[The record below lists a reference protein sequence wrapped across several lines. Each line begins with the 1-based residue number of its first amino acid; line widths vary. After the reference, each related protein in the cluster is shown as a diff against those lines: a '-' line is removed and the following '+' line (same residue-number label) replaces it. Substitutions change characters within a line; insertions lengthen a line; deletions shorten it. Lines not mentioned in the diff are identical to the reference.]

1 MEVKTSSQAQTR
13 KIAEEFAKNLTGGE
27 VIALYGDLGSGKTTF
42 VQGLAKGLGIKRRV
56 ISPTFLMIRSYPVKM
71 SNKSWDFYHIDL
83 FRFQKSADYD
93 SLRLEEIV
101 GPDSIVVIEW
111 ADKFL
116 DRLPKERIDIFFGAI
131 DEETRKIKI
140 KRIR

>member
-13 KIAEEFAKNLTGGE
+13 KIAEEFAKNLRGGE

-56 ISPTFLMIRSYPVKM
+56 ISPTFLMMRSYPVKM

-83 FRFQKSADYD
+83 FRFHKGTDYD
-93 SLRLEEIV
+93 SLRLEEIAR
-101 GPDSIVVIEW
+101 PDSIVVIEW
-111 ADKFL
+111 ADKIL
-116 DRLPKERIDIFFGAI
+116 DRLPKERIDIYFGAI